1 MLSEIN
7 QTILAHQSTKL
18 DTAAI
23 DEALAAAEAS
33 RDASLEGR
41 RLAAACALS
50 DRWPMGVCT
59 EIARKLIGGAP
70 EIPLA
75 N

>member
-7 QTILAHQSTKL
+7 QTILQHQPTKL
-18 DTAAI
+18 DAAAL
-23 DEALAAAEAS
+23 DEALAAAETS
-33 RDASLEGR
+33 RDRSVEGR

-50 DRWPMGVCT
+50 DRWPMSVCT
-59 EIARKLIGGAP
+59 EIARKLIGIAEP
-70 EIPLA
+70 ALP